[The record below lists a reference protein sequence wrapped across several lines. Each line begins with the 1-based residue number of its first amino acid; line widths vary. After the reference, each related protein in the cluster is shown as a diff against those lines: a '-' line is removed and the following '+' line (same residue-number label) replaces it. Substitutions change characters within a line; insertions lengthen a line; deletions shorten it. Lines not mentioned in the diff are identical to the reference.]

1 MKKFLSVLLAL
12 SLLVGVVLL
21 SSCEAFGKKDKEKS
35 NASKDTYGLADAD
48 FKEIVDKLEK
58 MGYSVDYRNGDTETG
73 VVEMLDAWQN
83 NGGLQVSSGWGRVS
97 IARLEKEKTAELY
110 YNTLK
115 AEYDGKIATLEAEIE
130 LYEHLLNDFA
140 DQLSEKETVAYRE
153 ERNDLK
159 AELTLLKDE
168 IDLGY
173 YGTLVWYGNRS
184 VLESVGNSGSSANKK
199 PDNSDSISPSYSEEP
214 GWQTAAPNASAPQEE
229 RPSYTVEYRPTEEYP
244 TEAYP
249 TEEYPTA
256 KDPVESPPVDTYAPD
271 PWGGSTSP
279 DASVSTSGLHFEA
292 ATTVDPVAPS
302 YSDSYI
308 STGEAT
314 PDGGRR

>member
-21 SSCEAFGKKDKEKS
+21 SSCEAFGKKDKDKS
-35 NASKDTYGLADAD
+35 NALKDTYGLADAD

-73 VVEMLDAWQN
+73 VVEKLDAWHN
-83 NGGLQVSSGWGRVS
+83 YKGLQVGRKVS

-140 DQLSEKETVAYRE
+140 DQLSEEETVAYRE

-159 AELTLLKDE
+159 AELMRLKDE

-199 PDNSDSISPSYSEEP
+199 PGNSDSISPSYSEEP

-244 TEAYP
+244 TE
-249 TEEYPTA
+249 EYPTA
-256 KDPVESPPVDTYAPD
+256 KDPVENPPVDTYAPD

-292 ATTVDPVAPS
+292 ATTVVPVAPS

>member
-21 SSCEAFGKKDKEKS
+21 SSCEAFGKKDKDKS
-35 NASKDTYGLADAD
+35 NALKDTYGLADAD

-153 ERNDLK
+153 ERNALK
-159 AELTLLKDE
+159 EELMLLKDE

-199 PDNSDSISPSYSEEP
+199 PGNSDSISPSYSEEP

-244 TEAYP
+244 TE
-249 TEEYPTA
+249 EYPTA
-256 KDPVESPPVDTYAPD
+256 KDPVENPPVDTYAPD

-292 ATTVDPVAPS
+292 ATTVVPVAPS

-308 STGEAT
+308 STGEAA
-314 PDGGRR
+314 PDDGRR

>member
-21 SSCEAFGKKDKEKS
+21 SSCEAFGKKDKDKS
-35 NASKDTYGLADAD
+35 NALKDTYGLADAD
-48 FKEIVDKLEK
+48 FKEIVNKLENL
-58 MGYSVDYRNGDTETG
+58 GYYVDYRNGDTETG
-73 VVEMLDAWQN
+73 VVEMLDAWHN

-115 AEYDGKIATLEAEIE
+115 AEYDGEIATLEAEIE

-140 DQLSEKETVAYRE
+140 DQLSEEETVAYRE

-159 AELTLLKDE
+159 AELMRLKDE

-184 VLESVGNSGSSANKK
+184 VLESIGNSGSSANKK
-199 PDNSDSISPSYSEEP
+199 PGNSDSISPSYSEES
-214 GWQTAAPNASAPQEE
+214 GRQTAAPNASAPQEE

-244 TEAYP
+244 TE
-249 TEEYPTA
+249 EYPTA
-256 KDPVESPPVDTYAPD
+256 KDPVENPPVDTYAPD

-279 DASVSTSGLHFEA
+279 DASVSTSGLHFEV
-292 ATTVDPVAPS
+292 ATTVVPVAPS

-308 STGEAT
+308 STGEAA
-314 PDGGRR
+314 PDDGRR

>member
-1 MKKFLSVLLAL
+1 MKKILSVLLAL

-35 NASKDTYGLADAD
+35 NALKDTYGLADAD
-48 FKEIVDKLEK
+48 FKEIVNKLESL
-58 MGYSVDYRNGDTETG
+58 GYYVDYRNGDAETG
-73 VVEMLDAWQN
+73 VVEKLDAWHN
-83 NGGLQVSSGWGRVS
+83 NDDLQVSSGWGRVS

-115 AEYDGKIATLEAEIE
+115 AEYDGEIAMLEAEIE

-140 DQLSEKETVAYRE
+140 DQLSEEETVAYRE

-159 AELTLLKDE
+159 AELMRLKDE

-184 VLESVGNSGSSANKK
+184 VLESIGTSGSSANKK
-199 PDNSDSISPSYSEEP
+199 PGNSDSISPSYSEEP

-244 TEAYP
+244 TE
-249 TEEYPTA
+249 EYPTA
-256 KDPVESPPVDTYAPD
+256 KDPVENPPVDTYAPD

-292 ATTVDPVAPS
+292 ATTVVPVAPS

-308 STGEAT
+308 STGEAA
-314 PDGGRR
+314 PDDGRR

>member
-1 MKKFLSVLLAL
+1 MKKILSVLLAL

-35 NASKDTYGLADAD
+35 NALKDTYGLADAD
-48 FKEIVDKLEK
+48 FKEIVNKLESL
-58 MGYSVDYRNGDTETG
+58 GYYVDYRNGDAETG
-73 VVEMLDAWQN
+73 VVEMLDAWHN
-83 NGGLQVSSGWGRVS
+83 NDDLQVSSGWGRVS

-115 AEYDGKIATLEAEIE
+115 AEYDGEIAMLEAEIE

-140 DQLSEKETVAYRE
+140 DQLSEEETVAYRE

-159 AELTLLKDE
+159 EELMRLKDE

-184 VLESVGNSGSSANKK
+184 VLESIGTSGSSANKK
-199 PDNSDSISPSYSEEP
+199 PGNSDSISPSYSEEP

-244 TEAYP
+244 TE
-249 TEEYPTA
+249 EYPTA
-256 KDPVESPPVDTYAPD
+256 KDPVENPPVDTYAPD

-292 ATTVDPVAPS
+292 ATTVVPVAPS

-308 STGEAT
+308 STGEAA
-314 PDGGRR
+314 PDDGRR